1 MLKRIR
7 ITNRVFILTIVLG
20 SFLIMAMVTAN
31 TIWASK
37 QTIAATNE
45 AVSAVSS
52 FYLEAMA
59 DNGAKTIT
67 NLINESFD
75 EMEKAVSIIAKEKVE
90 SLEEYRSLIGK
101 IKLLM
106 SLNRFAL
113 VDVDNIVY
121 TQYTTYTGRSR
132 HSFLSG
138 PEIKGRII
146 STVSLY
152 GSSKQVC
159 LVIPT
164 PDLTVMGKRFK
175 ACFVQFDIN
184 DISELLAFDEKDR
197 THFALYAKN
206 GSNLTGTELGPEI
219 SNHNLFEALK
229 GIVTEDVLA
238 ESYSNFANET
248 KGSLSFVLDNAN
260 ETLCY
265 VPIPGTGWEL
275 TVLIRKS
282 LIEEQIQDIS
292 GKNIETSNRIIIFTL
307 VSGLAFA
314 IILLFEIGS
323 LSQNKLEAEK
333 EISRVF
339 RNMATTDSMTGV
351 RNRHAYL
358 ESEAA
363 INRQIQEGTIQE
375 LAIVVCDINGL
386 KYTNDT
392 KGHTAG
398 DQLIK
403 DACTLICDYFAHGA
417 VFRIGGD
424 EFVVLLQGKGY
435 NTVQEVIDELNRKIE
450 ANIKKNAVVIAIG
463 FAVLSQED
471 QQLSTVF
478 ERADQMMYE
487 RKKELKA
494 MSASNGHH

>member
-1 MLKRIR
+1 
-7 ITNRVFILTIVLG
+7 
-20 SFLIMAMVTAN
+20 
-31 TIWASK
+31 
-37 QTIAATNE
+37 
-45 AVSAVSS
+45 
-52 FYLEAMA
+52 
-59 DNGAKTIT
+59 
-67 NLINESFD
+67 
-75 EMEKAVSIIAKEKVE
+75 
-90 SLEEYRSLIGK
+90 
-101 IKLLM
+101 
-106 SLNRFAL
+106 
-113 VDVDNIVY
+113 
-121 TQYTTYTGRSR
+121 
-132 HSFLSG
+132 
-138 PEIKGRII
+138 
-146 STVSLY
+146 
-152 GSSKQVC
+152 
-159 LVIPT
+159 
-164 PDLTVMGKRFK
+164 MGKRFK

-403 DACTLICDYFAHGA
+403 DACTLICDYFAQGA